1 MAVFMKS
8 TGRSGLGRRKAGT
21 SRAWKKLIQH
31 ATLPSDE
38 YLGVRAGTPA
48 DRRARTIANKKLKE
62 MMGEGSKNVDAM
74 DKARVEEITEQY
86 EKYLRRND
94 GGIARKT
101 KVF

>member
-1 MAVFMKS
+1 MAKNISDADRARARRMTTNES
-8 TGRSGLGRRKAGT
+8 GRT
-21 SRAWKKLIQH
+21 I
-31 ATLPSDE
+31 SD
-38 YLGVRAGTPA
+38 A